1 MGLKDEEWNELLTA
15 IEEKKCTPFI
25 GAGASSQWIPLGR
38 NISNKWAKEY
48 GYPLEDSHELPRV
61 AEFLAIK
68 RDYDLAPKKT
78 LSLELR
84 KINPPNFALEALR
97 NTSHAVLA
105 DLNLPV
111 YITTNYDQ
119 FLEAA
124 LQSRGRKPIT
134 EFCRWSK
141 ELNKFVEKLGIPSI
155 FDKRSSKIS
164 LSEDRPIVYHLHGVN
179 HLKDIN
185 IDTPQS
191 MVLTER
197 DYIDFVININKE
209 ERQSNL
215 LPPIIQRAPL
225 TTTLLFIG
233 YGLEDLN
240 FRVIFQGVI
249 NLEAYEF
256 RQKSIAVQLQSGFNQ
271 QNKEKAQKYLDSY
284 TKDMYKIAVYWG
296 DPLEFATELRRR
308 LDDFRRAGS

>member
-134 EFCRWSK
+134 EFCRWNNYAK
-141 ELNKFVEKLGIPSI
+141 EAQVGSVLKDYRYNPKENDPLVF
-155 FDKRSSKIS
+155 
-164 LSEDRPIVYHLHGVN
+164 HLHGVV
-179 HLKDIN
+179 KY
-185 IDTPQS
+185 PES
-191 MVLTER
+191 MVLTEY
-197 DYIDFVININKE
+197 DYIDFIVSLIKDEGGNI
-209 ERQSNL
+209 
-215 LPPIIQRAPL
+215 LPSIIRKVL
-225 TTTLLFIG
+225 STTTLLFIG
-233 YGLEDLN
+233 YSLQDIN
-240 FRVIFQGVI
+240 FRVIFQYLMDSLGI
-249 NLEAYEF
+249 KLRA
-256 RQKSIAVQLQSGFNQ
+256 RSIAVLLPSGFTEEKKQ
-271 QNKEKAQKYLDSY
+271 QAQEYLDNY
-284 TKDMYKIAVYWG
+284 TKKKFNIAVYWG
-296 DPLEFATELRRR
+296 DALEFAAELRKR
-308 LDDFRRAGS
+308 LDDFRRTMS